1 MLSFFS
7 EIFLDYTVDTTD
19 TKPHCNVTD
28 KQTNEQTHKMTQVL
42 QVSLEP
48 NLDLVLRP
56 TNPIPALADILG
68 RIPQCAYKPAQRSWV
83 VNIGRME
90 AEVGMSVYDIIAND
104 VKPTLEG
111 QGYSV
116 KFNQQVSLHA
126 RSLADVLKTQTD
138 DFHSRICVGWENS
151 LTSLGVTPFKHQ
163 LDAVQFWL
171 DNQGRGIFG
180 HEMGTGK
187 TISAILASRALGLS
201 KILIFIPAGLKAQWK
216 TELNRLLSS
225 HEVIDYDGKNWPQE
239 DKQTVVLVS
248 YAMAQKVTAHIDRY
262 GVRPEIVICDEC
274 HYIKSP
280 KAQRTKAVVKLA
292 KKVPYFL
299 GLSGTPIINRPV
311 DLFPV
316 LNLTAP
322 DKFFDWYKF
331 TRRYCNGHEGKFG
344 YMCDGLT
351 NAPKLHAEL
360 QNVMH
365 RVRKDEC
372 LDLPSK
378 TRSVI
383 PLDFF
388 QYNRWTQEYYD
399 LREAIQQGD
408 AHFSQLRQFIGQSKV
423 NNSVEWIVDF
433 LDSTDEKLVVFCH
446 HVSIQNSLV
455 AKINAQGKAK
465 SEHKPIAV
473 GFTGETSA
481 QERNKAISK
490 FQETKAKYPA
500 RVLVTTVGAGG
511 TGLNLQVANQMLI
524 VEATFSVGEMLQAED
539 RIHRSGQKTP
549 CTIHYVIASGTYDRV
564 LYRLLSSKMDMMN
577 KVVDGDFSK
586 DLNIFDEMMKEI

>member
-1 MLSFFS
+1 MP
-7 EIFLDYTVDTTD
+7 IFLEIISYYTVDTTD
-19 TKPHCNVTD
+19 TKPHCNVTR
-28 KQTNEQTHKMTQVL
+28 TNRQMNRRTMTQTL
-42 QVSLEP
+42 QVTLEP

-56 TNPIPALADILG
+56 TNPIPQLADILG
-68 RIPQCAYKPAQRSWV
+68 QIPQCAYKPAQKSWV
-83 VNIGRME
+83 VKMARME
-90 AEVGMSVYDIIAND
+90 PMMLIGVYDLIAND
-104 VKPTLEG
+104 IKPRLEG

-126 RSLADVLKTQTD
+126 RSLADILRTQTED
-138 DFHSRICVGWENS
+138 LHSRILPDWGNALNEF
-151 LTSLGVTPFKHQ
+151 GVTPYDHQ
-163 LDAVQFWL
+163 LDAVSFFL
-171 DNQGRGIFG
+171 KNEGRAVLG

-187 TISAILASRALGLS
+187 TISAILACHALGLS
-201 KILIFIPAGLKAQWK
+201 KIILFIPAGLKAQWK
-216 TELNRLLSS
+216 TELNRLLPT
-225 HEVIDYDGKNWPQE
+225 HEVIDYDGKNWPEE
-239 DKQTVVLVS
+239 DEQTVVLVS
-248 YAMAQKVTAHIDRY
+248 YAMAQKAAAHIDRH

-322 DKFFDWYKF
+322 DKFYDWYKF
-331 TRRYCNGHEGKFG
+331 TRRFCNGHEGKFG
-344 YMCDGLT
+344 YVCDGLT
-351 NAPKLHAEL
+351 NAPALHAEL

-365 RVRKDEC
+365 RVRKEEC

-388 QYNRWTQEYYD
+388 QYNGWTQEYYD
-399 LREAIQQGD
+399 IREAIQQGD
-408 AHFSQLRQFIGQSKV
+408 AHFSLLRQFIGQSKV
-423 NNSVEWIVDF
+423 TQSVDWIVDF

-446 HVSIQNSLV
+446 HVSIQNLLV
-455 AKINAQGKAK
+455 AEINRRGKAK

-481 QERNKAISK
+481 VERDKAITK

-500 RVLVTTVGAGG
+500 RVLVTTVGSGG

-586 DLNIFDEMMKEI
+586 DLNVFDEMMKEI

>member
-1 MLSFFS
+1 
-7 EIFLDYTVDTTD
+7 
-19 TKPHCNVTD
+19 
-28 KQTNEQTHKMTQVL
+28 MTQTL

-48 NLDLVLRP
+48 DLQLVLRP

-68 RIPQCAYKPAQRSWV
+68 RIPQCSYKPAQRSWV

-90 AEVGMSVYDIIAND
+90 AEVGISVYNIIAND

-111 QGYSV
+111 QGFAV
-116 KFNQQVSLHA
+116 KFNQQVSVHA
-126 RSLADVLKTQTD
+126 RSLADVLKTRTD
-138 DFHSRICVGWENS
+138 DFHSRIHAGWENS
-151 LTSLGVTPFKHQ
+151 LSSLGVTPYKHQ
-163 LDAVQFWL
+163 LEAVQFWL
-171 DNQGRGIFG
+171 DNQGRGVFG

-187 TISAILASRALGLS
+187 TISAILSCRALGLS
-201 KILIFIPAGLKAQWK
+201 KILIFIPAGLRTQWK
-216 TELNRLLSS
+216 TELNRLLST

-248 YAMAQKVTAHIDRY
+248 YAMAQKATAHIDRH
-262 GVRPEIVICDEC
+262 GIRPEIIICDEC

-344 YMCDGLT
+344 YVCDGLT
-351 NAPKLHAEL
+351 NAPALHAEL

-388 QYNRWTQEYYD
+388 QPEYKVFPDRSWTQEYYD

-408 AHFSQLRQFIGQSKV
+408 AHFSQLRQFIGRSKLTPSV
-423 NNSVEWIVDF
+423 NWIVDF

-446 HVSIQNSLV
+446 HVHL
-455 AKINAQGKAK
+455 AKELIAEVNRRGKAK

-481 QERNKAISK
+481 EERNKVISK
-490 FQETKAKYPA
+490 FQ
-500 RVLVTTVGAGG
+500 
-511 TGLNLQVANQMLI
+511 
-524 VEATFSVGEMLQAED
+524 
-539 RIHRSGQKTP
+539 
-549 CTIHYVIASGTYDRV
+549 
-564 LYRLLSSKMDMMN
+564 
-577 KVVDGDFSK
+577 
-586 DLNIFDEMMKEI
+586 NIKNFIG